1 MENKE
6 MIQIFSNNEFGEI
19 RVVEQN
25 GNPYFVAKDIADILG
40 YSDANKMTNRL
51 DDDEKLNR
59 RIGGS
64 GQNREMTIISESGLY
79 NAVLGSQKT
88 EAKKFKKW
96 ITSEVLPTI
105 RKSGGYIANE
115 DMFINMYLPD
125 ASDEIKEKFKATTA
139 VIKSMNTEIKE
150 LNGKI
155 LEDKPKVIFAES
167 IEKAKTGIMVAD
179 MAKILKQN
187 GVEIGQHRLFRWLR
201 DNGLCVKKGN
211 SQNMPTQYAMQL
223 ELMMI
228 DEKIGHNKQGSLV
241 ITKIPMITG
250 KGQLYIIKKFIKS

>member
-19 RVVEQN
+19 RVIEKD

-40 YSDANKMTNRL
+40 YATTEKMTRRL
-51 DDDEKLNR
+51 DNDEKSNAPLEGYSANV
-59 RIGGS
+59 
-64 GQNREMTIISESGLY
+64 TIINESGLY

-211 SQNMPTQYAMQL
+211 SQNMPTQYSMQL

-241 ITKIPMITG
+241 ITKIPIITG